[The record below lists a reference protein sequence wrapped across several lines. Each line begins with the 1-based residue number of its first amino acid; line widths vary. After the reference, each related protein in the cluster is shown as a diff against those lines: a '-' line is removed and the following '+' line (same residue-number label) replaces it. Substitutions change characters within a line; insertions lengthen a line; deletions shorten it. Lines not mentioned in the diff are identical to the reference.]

1 MIVGSKN
8 INKSEL
14 TKYVSSV
21 SKLIEYSDSLVPEY
35 LRYRKEILFNQ
46 RYIVA
51 LAVREIQS
59 ISYNDRVALLD
70 NFLRDTYI
78 TGMVDRIYDVED
90 LFDYVDKEEVE
101 RIRDNEE
108 KQKVCR
114 FLSRCKSK
122 ART

>member
-8 INKSEL
+8 IDRSEL
-14 TKYVSSV
+14 ANRVSSV

-35 LRYRKEILFNQ
+35 LRYRREILFNQ

-51 LAVREIQS
+51 LAIREIQS
-59 ISYNDRVALLD
+59 IPYSDRVTLLD

-78 TGMVDRIYDVED
+78 TGVVDRIYDIED

-101 RIRDNEE
+101 RIRDNEKE
-108 KQKVCR
+108 E
-114 FLSRCKSK
+114 
-122 ART
+122 

>member
-14 TKYVSSV
+14 AKCVSSV
-21 SKLIEYSDSLVPEY
+21 SKLIDYSDSLVPEY

-46 RYIVA
+46 RYVVA
-51 LAVREIQS
+51 LAIREMQS
-59 ISYNDRVALLD
+59 VPYNDRVMLLD
-70 NFLRDTYI
+70 RFLRDTYI
-78 TGMVDRIYDVED
+78 TGVVDRIYDIED

-108 KQKVCR
+108 K
-114 FLSRCKSK
+114 
-122 ART
+122 

>member
-14 TKYVSSV
+14 AKCVSSV

-51 LAVREIQS
+51 LAIREMQS

-78 TGMVDRIYDVED
+78 TGVVDRIYDIED

-108 KQKVCR
+108 K
-114 FLSRCKSK
+114 
-122 ART
+122 

>member
-14 TKYVSSV
+14 AKCVSSV
-21 SKLIEYSDSLVPEY
+21 SKLIDYSDSLVPEY

-51 LAVREIQS
+51 LAIREIQS
-59 ISYNDRVALLD
+59 IPYNDRIMLLD
-70 NFLRDTYI
+70 RFLRDTYI
-78 TGMVDRIYDVED
+78 TGVVDRIYDIED
-90 LFDYVDKEEVE
+90 LFDYIDKEEVE

-108 KQKVCR
+108 K
-114 FLSRCKSK
+114 
-122 ART
+122 

>member
-8 INKSEL
+8 VNKSEIA
-14 TKYVSSV
+14 KCVSSV
-21 SKLIEYSDSLVPEY
+21 SKLIDYSDSLVPEY

-51 LAVREIQS
+51 LAIREMQS
-59 ISYNDRVALLD
+59 IPYNDRVILLD
-70 NFLRDTYI
+70 RFLRDTYI
-78 TGMVDRIYDVED
+78 TGVVDRIYDIED

-108 KQKVCR
+108 K
-114 FLSRCKSK
+114 
-122 ART
+122 

>member
-51 LAVREIQS
+51 LSVREIQS

-78 TGMVDRIYDVED
+78 TGVVDRIYDIED

-108 KQKVCR
+108 K
-114 FLSRCKSK
+114 
-122 ART
+122 

>member
-14 TKYVSSV
+14 AKCVSSV

-51 LAVREIQS
+51 LAVREMQS

-78 TGMVDRIYDVED
+78 TGVVDRIYDIED

-101 RIRDNEE
+101 RIRDNGE
-108 KQKVCR
+108 K
-114 FLSRCKSK
+114 
-122 ART
+122 

>member
-35 LRYRKEILFNQ
+35 LGYRKEILFNQ

-51 LAVREIQS
+51 LAIREMQN

-78 TGMVDRIYDVED
+78 TGVVDRIYDIED

-101 RIRDNEE
+101 RIRDNEKE
-108 KQKVCR
+108 
-114 FLSRCKSK
+114 
-122 ART
+122 

>member
-8 INKSEL
+8 VNKSEL
-14 TKYVSSV
+14 AKCVSSV
-21 SKLIEYSDSLVPEY
+21 SKLIDYSDSLVPEY

-51 LAVREIQS
+51 LTIREMQS
-59 ISYNDRVALLD
+59 IPYNDRVMLLD
-70 NFLRDTYI
+70 RFLRDTYI
-78 TGMVDRIYDVED
+78 TGVVDRIYDIED

-108 KQKVCR
+108 K
-114 FLSRCKSK
+114 
-122 ART
+122 

>member
-14 TKYVSSV
+14 AKCVSSV
-21 SKLIEYSDSLVPEY
+21 SKLIGYSDSLVPEY

-46 RYIVA
+46 RYVVA
-51 LAVREIQS
+51 LAIREMQS
-59 ISYNDRVALLD
+59 IPYNDRVMLLD
-70 NFLRDTYI
+70 RFLRDTYI
-78 TGMVDRIYDVED
+78 TGVVDRIYDIED

-108 KQKVCR
+108 K
-114 FLSRCKSK
+114 
-122 ART
+122 

>member
-14 TKYVSSV
+14 AKCVSSV
-21 SKLIEYSDSLVPEY
+21 SKLIDYSDSLVPEY
-35 LRYRKEILFNQ
+35 LRHRKEILFNQ

-78 TGMVDRIYDVED
+78 TGVVDRIYDIED

-108 KQKVCR
+108 K
-114 FLSRCKSK
+114 
-122 ART
+122 

>member
-51 LAVREIQS
+51 LAIREMQNIPYS
-59 ISYNDRVALLD
+59 DRVMLLD

-78 TGMVDRIYDVED
+78 TGVVDRIYDIED

-108 KQKVCR
+108 K
-114 FLSRCKSK
+114 
-122 ART
+122 

>member
-14 TKYVSSV
+14 AKCVSSV
-21 SKLIEYSDSLVPEY
+21 SKLIDYSDSLVPEY

-51 LAVREIQS
+51 LAIREMQN

-78 TGMVDRIYDVED
+78 TGVVDRIYDIED

-108 KQKVCR
+108 K
-114 FLSRCKSK
+114 
-122 ART
+122 

>member
-14 TKYVSSV
+14 AKCVSSV
-21 SKLIEYSDSLVPEY
+21 SKLIDYSDSLVPEY

-46 RYIVA
+46 RYVVA
-51 LAVREIQS
+51 LAIREMQS
-59 ISYNDRVALLD
+59 IPYNDRVMLLD
-70 NFLRDTYI
+70 RFLRDTYI
-78 TGMVDRIYDVED
+78 TGVVDRIYDIED

-108 KQKVCR
+108 K
-114 FLSRCKSK
+114 
-122 ART
+122 

>member
-14 TKYVSSV
+14 AKCVSSV
-21 SKLIEYSDSLVPEY
+21 SKLIDYSDSLVPEY

-46 RYIVA
+46 RYVVA
-51 LAVREIQS
+51 LAIREMQS
-59 ISYNDRVALLD
+59 IPYNDRVMLLD
-70 NFLRDTYI
+70 RFLRDIYI
-78 TGMVDRIYDVED
+78 TGVVDRIYDIED

-108 KQKVCR
+108 K
-114 FLSRCKSK
+114 
-122 ART
+122 

>member
-14 TKYVSSV
+14 AKCVSSV
-21 SKLIEYSDSLVPEY
+21 SKLIDYSDSLVPEY

-51 LAVREIQS
+51 LAIRDMQS

-70 NFLRDTYI
+70 NFLRDIYI
-78 TGMVDRIYDVED
+78 TGVVDRIYDIED

-108 KQKVCR
+108 K
-114 FLSRCKSK
+114 
-122 ART
+122 

>member
-14 TKYVSSV
+14 AKCVSSV

-78 TGMVDRIYDVED
+78 TGVVDRIYDIED

-108 KQKVCR
+108 K
-114 FLSRCKSK
+114 
-122 ART
+122 

>member
-8 INKSEL
+8 VNKSEL
-14 TKYVSSV
+14 AKCVSSV
-21 SKLIEYSDSLVPEY
+21 SKLIDYSDSLVPEY

-51 LAVREIQS
+51 LAIREMQNIP
-59 ISYNDRVALLD
+59 YNDRAMLLD
-70 NFLRDTYI
+70 RFLRDTYI
-78 TGMVDRIYDVED
+78 TGVVDRIYDIED

-108 KQKVCR
+108 K
-114 FLSRCKSK
+114 
-122 ART
+122 

>member
-8 INKSEL
+8 VNKSEL
-14 TKYVSSV
+14 AKCVSSV
-21 SKLIEYSDSLVPEY
+21 SKLIDYSDSLVPEY

-51 LAVREIQS
+51 LAIREMQS
-59 ISYNDRVALLD
+59 IPYNDRVMLLD
-70 NFLRDTYI
+70 RFLRDIYI
-78 TGMVDRIYDVED
+78 TGVVDRIYDIED

-108 KQKVCR
+108 K
-114 FLSRCKSK
+114 
-122 ART
+122 

>member
-8 INKSEL
+8 VNKSEL

-21 SKLIEYSDSLVPEY
+21 SELIEYSDSLVPEY

-51 LAVREIQS
+51 LAIREMQN

-78 TGMVDRIYDVED
+78 TGVVDRIYDIED
-90 LFDYVDKEEVE
+90 LFDYVDKKEVE
-101 RIRDNEE
+101 RIRDNEKE
-108 KQKVCR
+108 
-114 FLSRCKSK
+114 
-122 ART
+122 

>member
-21 SKLIEYSDSLVPEY
+21 SQLIEYSDSLVPEY
-35 LRYRKEILFNQ
+35 LRYRTEILFTQ

-78 TGMVDRIYDVED
+78 TGVVDRIYDIED
-90 LFDYVDKEEVE
+90 LFDYVEREEVE
-101 RIRDNEE
+101 RIRDNEKE
-108 KQKVCR
+108 
-114 FLSRCKSK
+114 
-122 ART
+122 

>member
-14 TKYVSSV
+14 TKCVSSV
-21 SKLIEYSDSLVPEY
+21 SKLIDYSDSLVPEY

-51 LAVREIQS
+51 LAIREMQS

-78 TGMVDRIYDVED
+78 TGVVDRIYDIED

-108 KQKVCR
+108 K
-114 FLSRCKSK
+114 
-122 ART
+122 